1 MLWRVLTLICTLLLL
16 AGEARRLFSRS
27 DAAGGLGLELVAST
41 SKDNQDASKQQ
52 FVCMLVPWN
61 QVRKKKKKADSK
73 TQILRDLFFHE
84 FSSPADV
91 PELHRLSASSRRD
104 VHRVQA
110 HHDDDVSSA
119 LAIRVR
125 PLEISRPRHPAE
137 PIWKQSLNLHAHD
150 NIHGAADA
158 SEIWETV
165 LVPGPD
171 LTDKA
176 TVVNL
181 AKMCSDAYVFAP
193 SQPDWLNTTLGF
205 NHSHSFGWKGDGLRG
220 HIFTDKPNE
229 TVIVAFK
236 GTTIGM

>member
-1 MLWRVLTLICTLLLL
+1 
-16 AGEARRLFSRS
+16 
-27 DAAGGLGLELVAST
+27 
-41 SKDNQDASKQQ
+41 
-52 FVCMLVPWN
+52 
-61 QVRKKKKKADSK
+61 
-73 TQILRDLFFHE
+73 
-84 FSSPADV
+84 
-91 PELHRLSASSRRD
+91 
-104 VHRVQA
+104 
-110 HHDDDVSSA
+110 
-119 LAIRVR
+119 
-125 PLEISRPRHPAE
+125 LEISRPRHPAE
-137 PIWKQSLNLHAHD
+137 PIAQQSLNLHAHD

-158 SEIWETV
+158 SEMWETV
-165 LVPGPD
+165 RVPGPD